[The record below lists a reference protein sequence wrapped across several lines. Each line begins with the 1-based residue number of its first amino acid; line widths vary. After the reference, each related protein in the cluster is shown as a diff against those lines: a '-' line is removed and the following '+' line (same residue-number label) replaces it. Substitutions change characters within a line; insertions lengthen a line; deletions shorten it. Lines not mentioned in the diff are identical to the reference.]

1 MANTLLNVDEITNA
15 ALVILHQK
23 LNFVGSINRS
33 YDDSFGRDG
42 AKIGASLRIRL
53 PNQFTVSTG
62 QSLDLQDVQETNTTL
77 TVATQKHVDT
87 TFSSAQ
93 LELNIFDFSQQVLE
107 PAMAVLASSIEADAM
122 NMLTEVYQ
130 LASVAA
136 SPQTFRN
143 VLQAQ
148 KALTDALAPMDSSRM
163 VRLDTQSNV
172 DLVDSLKGLFQ
183 ASNEIKRQYNEGL
196 MGRTGGFEFAQNTLL
211 PTFLSGAHTA
221 TYLVNG
227 ANQTGTSLIV
237 DTGTGTI
244 LAGDVFTI
252 ANVFRVHPETKQNTN
267 VLQQFVC
274 TAASAGGGVTLS
286 ISPAMIAT
294 GPYQTIN
301 ALPADNAPITF
312 ALGVSQTTQQSI
324 AYHKDAFAFASADL
338 PLPDGVHFA
347 ARKMQDGLSMRIVR
361 QYDIN
366 TDRIPARIDL
376 LYGYKCIRPQLAC
389 RLFSN

>member
-42 AKIGASLRIRL
+42 AKIGNSLRIRL

-107 PAMAVLASSIEADAM
+107 PAMAVLAANIEADAM
-122 NMLTEVYQ
+122 NMLLDVYQ
-130 LASVAA
+130 VATVA
-136 SPQTFRN
+136 GSPQTFRN
-143 VLQAQ
+143 VLQGQ
-148 KALTDALAPMDSSRM
+148 KLLTDALAPMDSSRM
-163 VRLDTQSNV
+163 VRLDTQSQV
-172 DLVDSLKGLFQ
+172 DLVDGLKGLFQ
-183 ASNEIKRQYNEGL
+183 ASDAIKRQYSEGV
-196 MGRTGGFEFAQNTLL
+196 MGRSAGFEFATNTLL
-211 PTFLSGAHTA
+211 PTFLSGSHTA
-221 TYLVNG
+221 TYQVNG

-237 DTGTGTI
+237 DTGTGTV
-244 LAGDVFTI
+244 LQGDTFTI
-252 ANVFRVHPETKQNTN
+252 ANVFRVHPETKLNTN
-267 VLQQFVC
+267 VLQQFVV

-286 ISPAMIAT
+286 VLPAMIAT

-301 ALPADNAPITF
+301 ALPADNALITF
-312 ALGVSQTTQQSI
+312 TLGVSQTTQQSI
-324 AYHKDAFAFASADL
+324 AYHKDAFAFAGADL

-347 ARKMQDGLSMRIVR
+347 ARKMQDGLSLRIVR

-366 TDRIPARIDL
+366 TDRIPARIDM
-376 LYGYKCIRPQLAC
+376 LYGYKCIRPQLAA